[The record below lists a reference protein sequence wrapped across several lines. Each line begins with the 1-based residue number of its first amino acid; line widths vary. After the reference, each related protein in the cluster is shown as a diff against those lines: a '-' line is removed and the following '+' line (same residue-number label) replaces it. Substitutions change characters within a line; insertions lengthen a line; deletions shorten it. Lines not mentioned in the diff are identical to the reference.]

1 MQFLRGTPHHS
12 HHHNLKNG
20 GKQRPSLIKPHGGF
34 SNAHAHMNHHH
45 RGWFSTFIAGT
56 KRVFS
61 LILFPILVGI
71 AFGVTASAVGMFV
84 GQLVVLLWM
93 KFRRTGGEVTY
104 VRVETDDKEKLPLYE
119 DIEGLEVQVPEK
131 DDEAKK

>member
-1 MQFLRGTPHHS
+1 
-12 HHHNLKNG
+12 
-20 GKQRPSLIKPHGGF
+20 
-34 SNAHAHMNHHH
+34 MNHHH

-104 VRVETDDKEKLPLYE
+104 ERVETDDKEKLPLYE

-131 DDEAKK
+131 DDEAKN